1 MKRFVV
7 FFLTLQ
13 MILIPILANAA
24 TCVKWEQQCKEDPFD
39 PGKVECTQ
47 HCFQWDY
54 SDENGGNSSGS
65 NNNSGGGGGGEFGII
80 GSILGVVLVIAVL
93 AWALNGDGR

>member
-1 MKRFVV
+1 MRKFIIALLV
-7 FFLTLQ
+7 LQ
-13 MILIPILANAA
+13 LLLLPMLVQGA
-24 TCVKWEQQCKEDPFD
+24 TCLKWEQQCKEDPFD

-54 SDENGGNSSGS
+54 SDENGGNS
-65 NNNSGGGGGGEFGII
+65 NNRSSSGGGGEMGII
-80 GSILGVVLVIAVL
+80 GSILGVVIVVAVL